1 MKQCQTVC
9 YADTKV
15 EIATVNRHN
24 DTAVSHALRGMAVIP
39 AYVEYDEK
47 IERQAYKRFT
57 LKYSH
62 SKARALADFCAKLLG
77 YHLYGDKDLSWAM
90 SVAEARVRI

>member
-1 MKQCQTVC
+1 MKQSKNVC

-24 DTAVSHALRGMAVIP
+24 DEAVHYALRGMAVIP
-39 AYVEYDEK
+39 AYVEYDQK
-47 IERQAYKRFT
+47 IEHQAYKGFM

-62 SKARALADFCAKLLG
+62 AKARALAYFCAMLLG
-77 YHLYGDKDLSWAM
+77 YHLYGDKTLSWAM
-90 SVAEARVRI
+90 HTAEARVRI